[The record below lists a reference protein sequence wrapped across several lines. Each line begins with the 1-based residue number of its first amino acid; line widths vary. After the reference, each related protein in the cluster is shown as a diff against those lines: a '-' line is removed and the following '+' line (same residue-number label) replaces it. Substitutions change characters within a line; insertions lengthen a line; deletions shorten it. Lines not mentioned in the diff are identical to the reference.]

1 MSPGGKLPPRLA
13 AVVLPVG
20 LLGFG
25 VAVAAAFSFAVSPR
39 DLATLAGIA
48 GLLAASTLAERYPV
62 PLDGIDTG
70 GVSLGFVFCT
80 AAIVLYGWQAGVVVG
95 MAAPIMHLLEHRP
108 PIRVTYNAAV
118 MSIAAAVSGAAIAP
132 LRGDEAGLVFAQVIV
147 AAFAFYTVNLLLISL
162 VVGVSAHKPFK
173 TVTRTSIEVTSMPFA
188 LMASAALML
197 VILWQRSPFLS
208 AALVGPL
215 LAIAL
220 YQRSTFRELRAMRLA
235 LTDPLTGLGNHRHFH
250 DRLERELADSQAQG
264 YPLSLCLVDIDDFKK
279 INDRFGHPGGDKV
292 LAQLATNLRQGGE
305 AFRLGGDEFAI
316 LLPGRDE
323 EGARIAAEAII
334 ERISSVDLAPAGPV
348 TVSAGIATAPLDDV
362 GRDELVRRSDSALY
376 WAKEYGKNQ
385 TRVYRPD
392 VVEIAE
398 LKRLAAGPDRAARF
412 RAAASLAKA
421 VDARDA
427 YTGSHSERVSDLAAR
442 IATRLGVDR
451 EQIEL
456 TRLAASLH
464 DLGKLAIPEEILRK
478 PGSAL
483 RDRAARARASPA
495 DRLPDARE
503 PRRRPRRRLGPA
515 PPRALGRHRL
525 SRRSRRRGDPARG
538 PDHLRRRCLRRD
550 DVGPRLPG
558 TAHRRRGDRR
568 AGPLL
573 GQPVRPRRG
582 GGTRRRA
589 RHRSRLAGLADPGV
603 RTRVAPAA
611 LRSESPTDADAK
623 QHPDRPEPVPPGDL
637 LALRRRSGRNTR
649 SAARRSAACACR
661 PCP

>member
-1 MSPGGKLPPRLA
+1 MSPGAKLPPRLA

-20 LLGFG
+20 LLGLG
-25 VAVAAAFSFAVSPR
+25 VAAAALVSFAVSPR
-39 DLATLAGIA
+39 DAATLAGIA
-48 GLLAASTLAERYPV
+48 GLLAASTLAEKYPV

-80 AAIVLYGWQAGVVVG
+80 AAIVLYGWEAGVVVG
-95 MAAPIMHLLEHRP
+95 FAATIMHVVEHRP
-108 PIRVTYNAAV
+108 PIRVIYNVSVFSICAAV
-118 MSIAAAVSGAAIAP
+118 ASLAVQPLAGHAP
-132 LRGDEAGLVFAQVIV
+132 ALVLAQVVV
-147 AAFAFYTVNLLLISL
+147 AASVYFLVNLVLISL
-162 VVGVSAHKPFK
+162 VVAVSARKPFVGVARSSVQ
-173 TVTRTSIEVTSMPFA
+173 VTAMPFA

-197 VILWQRSPFLS
+197 VVLWQRSPFLS
-208 AALVGPL
+208 GALVGPL

-250 DRLERELADSQAQG
+250 DRLERELADSRAQG
-264 YPLSLCLVDIDDFKK
+264 YPLSLCLVDIDDFKR

-292 LAQLATNLRQGGE
+292 LAQMATNLRQGGE

-323 EGARIAAEAII
+323 DGARIAAEAIVA
-334 ERISSVDLAPAGPV
+334 RIATAELPPAGAV
-348 TVSAGIATAPLDDV
+348 TVSAGIATVPEEAM
-362 GRDELVRRSDSALY
+362 GRDELVRRADSALY

-385 TRVYRPD
+385 VRVHRPD

-451 EQIEL
+451 EQVEL

-478 PGSAL
+478 PGPLSETERLVLERHPQIGYRMLESLGVDPVADWVL
-483 RDRAARARASPA
+483 HHHERWDGTGYPDGVGGDEIPLGARIILVADAYDAMTSDRVYRGRLTDEQAIAELARCS
-495 DRLPDARE
+495 
-503 PRRRPRRRLGPA
+503 GTQF
-515 PPRALGRHRL
+515 
-525 SRRSRRRGDPARG
+525 DPEI
-538 PDHLRRRCLRRD
+538 
-550 DVGPRLPG
+550 V
-558 TAHRRRGDRR
+558 
-568 AGPLL
+568 
-573 GQPVRPRRG
+573 
-582 GGTRRRA
+582 
-589 RHRSRLAGLADPGV
+589 
-603 RTRVAPAA
+603 AA
-611 LRSESPTDADAK
+611 LVEELGIAESFTAEA
-623 QHPDRPEPVPPGDL
+623 V
-637 LALRRRSGRNTR
+637 
-649 SAARRSAACACR
+649 SATA
-661 PCP
+661 